1 MPRLRCLS
9 IVMTTLLA
17 PLVYSAATKAKMP
30 PHCKDKEMA
39 CFVNEKC
46 AGTGTDAFL
55 SQYKLDNPCAVH
67 VELRPYS
74 TKKALIRL
82 RAEKGPIKL
91 LYEGSSGELFG
102 CEKDGEVI
110 RRTGPTDKRK
120 ELIHGEKWEGG
131 IACEFLYE
139 SSEQDDLFDKS
150 KELVI
155 YYGND
160 KVTGYPDL
168 FGKSQIPIKAAT
180 KCDIDWLINH
190 TEDNATFFY
199 SEPNKYFS
207 EVLCPTGTLV
217 FLEDEDT
224 LTEAA
229 SITCKKK
236 ADKWQY
242 TITSKESP
250 ETTVVANKD
259 TPQKVACRSKACAQ
273 CESIPVCPSSSN
285 CKAAQVVRE
294 KDGCKVLKCGDKK
307 YPFIKIND
315 TKTTI
320 GQAVCTNHI
329 VPSVEDDEDETK
341 KTFEYTVDYRI
352 LPYRI
357 FFRWKFE
364 GNSIENAECV
374 ESAHCQ
380 DINPLQLEQNEA
392 SINLTKTT
400 LQCAAG
406 LISFEGGVPTTTI
419 VCDGRTGS
427 WKTMDGVVVPKG
439 TKISCQAPPEST
451 TETTAPNGANIGL
464 LEYVAAAIGILI
476 LFIVIGII
484 IFCLVCKKRLDKQKN
499 AKKIKTFTSS
509 RLTKSEDNLKTAVP
523 VGYAPP
529 SSGSQKPSPEPLVE
543 KTVIAATPDKQPSVV
558 MKTAILDL
566 ADDDTTYAKDNVS
579 KNIFGIERPM
589 RKLKDVEKKEQSDGS
604 DPRSIKIG
612 KNGEILVR
620 TKKNRSKGPKSE
632 EKSEVKS
639 QSDPGSTK
647 KEEKSSKKEEKKE
660 EKKKEE
666 PPSGPMPQTF
676 ALNEKEEKI
685 RKGATKKQAE
695 YPTMEDIMSDWTDSE
710 EVREYHE
717 AYAAGPEALEGWKKK
732 KAEKDR
738 KKDRKK
744 GRKNTVPTAV
754 TPDQP
759 HSVERTQ
766 ATKTRNSVDKGED
779 ANMENLLTQMDTTV
793 EQKEAD
799 AKKK

>member
-1 MPRLRCLS
+1 MPRFRYLS
-9 IVMTTLLA
+9 IMMMTLIA
-17 PLVYSAATKAKMP
+17 PLVYSAATKMKMK
-30 PHCKDKEMA
+30 PHCVDKEMA
-39 CFVNEKC
+39 CFIDMSSLGISGASGLINLQSDDRKS
-46 AGTGTDAFL
+46 DI
-55 SQYKLDNPCAVH
+55 YIDI
-67 VELRPYS
+67 RPYS

-82 RAEKGPIKL
+82 RTKKGPIKL
-91 LYEGSSGELFG
+91 LYKDKTKEIFG
-102 CEKDGEVI
+102 CEDDKGI
-110 RRTGPTDKRK
+110 RRTPTESGK
-120 ELIHGEKWEGG
+120 ELIHGEKWDGG
-131 IACEFLYE
+131 FACEFLYE
-139 SSEQDDLFDKS
+139 SSEQDDLFDES
-150 KELVI
+150 KEFVI
-155 YYGND
+155 SYGDN
-160 KVTGYPDL
+160 KEVTG
-168 FGKSQIPIKAAT
+168 AAA
-180 KCDIDWLINH
+180 KCDIDWLSTDH
-190 TEDNATFFY
+190 PDDDTFVY

-207 EVLCPTGTLV
+207 EVVCPTGTLV

-229 SITCKKK
+229 SIKCETKTN
-236 ADKWQY
+236 KWQY

-259 TPQKVACRSKACAQ
+259 AKQTVACRSKVCAQ
-273 CESIPVCPSSSN
+273 CESVPVCPSSSN
-285 CKAAQVVRE
+285 CKAAQIVKE

-307 YPFIKIND
+307 HPFIKIND
-315 TKTTI
+315 GKPTN
-320 GQAVCTNHI
+320 GQAVCTNHT

-341 KTFEYTVDYRI
+341 KTFEYTVDYRF

-357 FFRWKFE
+357 FFRWKFD
-364 GNSIENAECV
+364 GNSIEHAECV

-406 LISFEGGVPTTTI
+406 MISFEGGVPTTTI

-464 LEYVAAAIGILI
+464 LEYVATAIGFLI
-476 LFIVIGII
+476 LFIGEDEGYVIGII

-509 RLTKSEDNLKTAVP
+509 RLTKSEDNLKTAPPLSAAVP
-523 VGYAPP
+523 IGYAPP

-579 KNIFGIERPM
+579 KDIFGIERPM

-604 DPRSIKIG
+604 EPRSIKIG

-639 QSDPGSTK
+639 QSDPGTTK
-647 KEEKSSKKEEKKE
+647 KEEKPSKKEEKKE

-695 YPTMEDIMSDWTDSE
+695 YPTMEDIMSDWSDSE
-710 EVREYHE
+710 EGREYHK

-732 KAEKDR
+732 KAKKDR
-738 KKDRKK
+738 KKDRKM
-744 GRKNTVPTAV
+744 GSKNTVPTAV